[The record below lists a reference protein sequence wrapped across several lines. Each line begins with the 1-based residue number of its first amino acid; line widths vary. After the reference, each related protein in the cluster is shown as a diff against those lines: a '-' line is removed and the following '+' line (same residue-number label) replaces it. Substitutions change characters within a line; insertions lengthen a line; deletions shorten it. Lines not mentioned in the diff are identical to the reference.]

1 MRFQGVIWLIVTLML
16 RLRCAQHDDLMLLT
30 GNFCGRTWGG
40 SEPHARQ
47 RKCPLHRH
55 LPVATMNCRNGIL
68 TGMGDILKRR
78 LKQSKFQGP
87 EQEAILNLMVTASY
101 VEDIFTKACLEHGIS
116 HQQYNILRI
125 LRGVY
130 PEGHPCGEIADRM
143 LSRAPDITRRLD
155 RLVRLGLVQRDRL
168 ADDRRVVITRI
179 TEAGLELLKEMDDK
193 VQKGHE
199 VLSRRLTSEECL
211 EISRLCEKIYGEAP

>member
-1 MRFQGVIWLIVTLML
+1 
-16 RLRCAQHDDLMLLT
+16 
-30 GNFCGRTWGG
+30 
-40 SEPHARQ
+40 
-47 RKCPLHRH
+47 
-55 LPVATMNCRNGIL
+55 
-68 TGMGDILKRR
+68 MGEILKKR

-101 VEDIFTKACLEHGIS
+101 IEDLFTKACAEHGIS

-130 PEGHPCGEIADRM
+130 PNGHPCGEIADRM

-168 ADDRRVVITRI
+168 DEDRRVVITRI
-179 TEAGLELLKEMDDK
+179 TEKGLELLKGMDAE
-193 VQKGHE
+193 VQKGNGLIARH
-199 VLSRRLTSEECL
+199 LSANECL
-211 EISRLCEKIYGEAP
+211 ELSRLCEKIYGDTV